1 MKVLKILS
9 KMTKIAV
16 VISFIA
22 IIAAVSNIFLQIQ
35 IVRIFIWAAV
45 AIAITL
51 DILAIE
57 EINIK
62 LIQEK
67 QLLAYELDQLQ
78 WSYKEMGRYIS
89 RMDIPELADIETRID
104 NELRDIEIKKSWYA
118 ERRGIVND

>member
-1 MKVLKILS
+1 MRVFNFLS
-9 KMTKIAV
+9 KKTKIAV
-16 VISFIA
+16 VISIIA
-22 IIAAVSNIFLQIQ
+22 TIAAVSNIFLQIE

-45 AIAITL
+45 VIVFALDFLSIA
-51 DILAIE
+51 E
-57 EINIK
+57 SNIK

-104 NELRDIEIKKSWYA
+104 NELRDIEIRKGYYS
-118 ERRGIVND
+118 ERNKF